1 MTQGS
6 ETPGRGEMRRRHERI
21 IRSGALARVRSE
33 GRLVFGIA
41 LCWADYGK
49 CTFRMSVRGA
59 ATMAGVHP
67 TTVRRGLTQL
77 VEAGILEVGPAD
89 PGKRQKYRFRV
100 PQGGDKPC
108 PPRSHTVS
116 TNRAQA
122 VPPPVTPGVRAG
134 HGVCAQG
141 SPGVSSARTGCAPYS
156 SIVLKVPQG
165 TVEGGSPDG
174 LLPSDQKDRSA
185 QPQEVTT

>member
-1 MTQGS
+1 
-6 ETPGRGEMRRRHERI
+6 MRRRHERI
-21 IRSGALARVRSE
+21 IRSGVLARVRSE

-77 VEAGILEVGPAD
+77 IDAGILEVGPEEI
-89 PGKRQKYRFRV
+89 GKRQRYRFRV
-100 PQGGDKPC
+100 PQGGHEPC
-108 PPRSHTVS
+108 PPRSHSVTS
-116 TNRAQA
+116 PRSHT

-165 TVEGGSPDG
+165 TVEGGSPEG
-174 LLPSDQKDRSA
+174 LLPSDEKDRNA
-185 QPQEVTT
+185 KPQEVST

>member
-1 MTQGS
+1 
-6 ETPGRGEMRRRHERI
+6 MRRRHERI

-41 LCWADYGK
+41 LCWADYAK

-59 ATMAGVHP
+59 AAVVGVHP
-67 TTVRRGLTQL
+67 TTVRRGITQL
-77 VEAGILEVGPAD
+77 IEAGILEVGSAE
-89 PGKRQKYRFRV
+89 PGKRQRYRFRV
-100 PQGGDKPC
+100 PQGGHEPC
-108 PPRSHTVS
+108 PPRAHSVTSPRSHT
-116 TNRAQA
+116 

-174 LLPSDQKDRSA
+174 LLPSDEKDRNA
-185 QPQEVTT
+185 TPQEVST